1 MSIPES
7 FYRQSIDLNRYSNRI
22 AREIVTNYN
31 NVILDLTYQLATI
44 DEVTSPVAVARIR
57 ALLSQFKESLE
68 NWSVEGTSYMADQLQ
83 SLAIFQTEFVANEL
97 QKVLPVGAA
106 NVNTVQVSGNF
117 ARSLVYTDPTR
128 INVFTLPTLESQ
140 VRRTFSLTAA
150 KGSVITLPSGE
161 VIEKAF
167 RGIASAQADLISREI
182 RVGITQGESMSKIAK
197 RLRGRLQ
204 FGANQE
210 MTARAQALAGGT
222 GIKLANNQVRT
233 IVRTSV
239 NQVQT
244 MANQSVYAANQDIT
258 KKYEYVATLDART
271 TALCGSLD
279 GKKFRYGEGPEPP
292 QHFNCRSTTVPIIDD
307 EDLRRRFPD
316 TRPSEVGRVPQDL
329 SYPDWLKR
337 NPNMQTQ
344 ALGNKKRF
352 FNYLINT
359 KNKSPRDALR
369 QILRDDGTELSLTD
383 LIKKYPKAI

>member
-7 FYRQSIDLNRYSNRI
+7 FYREAIDLNRYSNRI
-22 AREIVTNYN
+22 ARQIVTNYN
-31 NVILDLTYQLATI
+31 NVILDLTNKLATI
-44 DEVTSPVAVARIR
+44 DEVTSPATVARIR
-57 ALLSQFKESLE
+57 AMLVQFKESLE
-68 NWSVEGTSYMADQLQ
+68 GWSVEGPAYMTDQLQ
-83 SLAIFQTEFVANEL
+83 ALAIFQTDFVANEL

-106 NVNTVQVSGNF
+106 NVNTVKVSGNF
-117 ARSLVYTDPTR
+117 AKSLVTTDPTK
-128 INVFTLPTLESQ
+128 INVLTLPTLESQ
-140 VRRTFSLTAA
+140 VGRTFNLTTA
-150 KGSVITLPSGE
+150 KGAAISLPSGE

-167 RGIASAQADLISREI
+167 RGIASSQAEFISREI
-182 RVGITQGESMSKIAK
+182 RVGLTEGEAIPKIAK

-204 FGANQE
+204 FGRNQE
-210 MTARAQALAGGT
+210 MTARAQALAGGS
-222 GIKLANNQVRT
+222 GMKLANNQVLT

-244 MANQSVYAANQDIT
+244 MASHAVYESNQNVT
-258 KKYEYVATLDART
+258 KKYEYVAILDSRT

-279 GKKFRYGEGPEPP
+279 GRQFRYGKGPMPP

-307 EDLRRRFPD
+307 EDLRRRFPN
-316 TRPSEVGRVPQDL
+316 TRPSAVGRVPRDL

-337 NPNMQTQ
+337 NPSMQTK
-344 ALGNKKRF
+344 ALGNKKTF

-369 QILRDDGTELSLTD
+369 QIIRDDGTELSLKD

>member
-31 NVILDLTYQLATI
+31 NVILDLTNKLATI
-44 DEVTSPVAVARIR
+44 DEVTSPATVARIR
-57 ALLSQFKESLE
+57 AMLAQFKESLE
-68 NWSVEGTSYMADQLQ
+68 GWSVEGTAYMADQLQ
-83 SLAIFQTEFVANEL
+83 SLAVFQTEFVASEL
-97 QKVLPVGAA
+97 QKVLPVGAT

-167 RGIASAQADLISREI
+167 RGIASAQADFISREI
-182 RVGITQGESMSKIAK
+182 RVGITEGESIAKIAR

-222 GIKLANNQVRT
+222 GMKLANNQVRT

-244 MANQSVYAANQDIT
+244 MANQAVYSANQDIT

-279 GKKFRYGEGPEPP
+279 GRKFKYGEGPEPP

-307 EDLRRRFPD
+307 DDLRRRFPD

-383 LIKKYPKAI
+383 LIKKYPKAN

>member
-31 NVILDLTYQLATI
+31 NVILDLTNKLATI
-44 DEVTSPVAVARIR
+44 DEVTSPATVARIR
-57 ALLSQFKESLE
+57 AMLAQFKESLE
-68 NWSVEGTSYMADQLQ
+68 GWSVEGTAYMADQLQ
-83 SLAIFQTEFVANEL
+83 SLAVFQTEFVASEL
-97 QKVLPVGAA
+97 QKVLPVGAT

-167 RGIASAQADLISREI
+167 RGIASAQADFISREI
-182 RVGITQGESMSKIAK
+182 RVGITEGESIAKIAR

-222 GIKLANNQVRT
+222 GMKLANNQVRT

-244 MANQSVYAANQDIT
+244 MANQAVYSANQDIT

-279 GKKFRYGEGPEPP
+279 GRKFKYGEGPEPP

-307 EDLRRRFPD
+307 DDLGRRFPD

-383 LIKKYPKAI
+383 LIKKYPKAN

>member
-7 FYRQSIDLNRYSNRI
+7 FYREAIDLNRYSNRI
-22 AREIVTNYN
+22 SREIVTNYN
-31 NVILDLTYQLATI
+31 NVILDLTNKLAVI
-44 DEVTSPVAVARIR
+44 DEIKSPATTARIR
-57 ALLSQFKESLE
+57 AMLAQFKESLE
-68 NWSVEGTSYMADQLQ
+68 GWSVEGTAYMTDQLQ

-106 NVNTVQVSGNF
+106 NVNTVKVSGDF

-150 KGSVITLPSGE
+150 KGAAITLPSGE
-161 VIEKAF
+161 VISKAF
-167 RGIASAQADLISREI
+167 RGIAIS
-182 RVGITQGESMSKIAK
+182 QGELI
-197 RLRGRLQ
+197 RR

-222 GIKLANNQVRT
+222 GMRLSNNQVRT

-244 MANQSVYAANQDIT
+244 IASQAVYSANQDVT
-258 KKYEYVATLDART
+258 KKYEYVATLDSRT

-279 GKKFRYGEGPEPP
+279 GRKFKYGEGPEPP

-307 EDLRRRFPD
+307 EDLRRRFPN
-316 TRPSEVGRVPQDL
+316 TRPSAVGRVPQDE
-329 SYPDWLKR
+329 SYPNWLKK
-337 NPNMQTQ
+337 NPDMQSK
-344 ALGNKKRF
+344 ALGNKKPF

>member
-31 NVILDLTYQLATI
+31 NVILDLTNKLATI
-44 DEVTSPVAVARIR
+44 DEVTSPATVARIR
-57 ALLSQFKESLE
+57 AMLAQFKESLE
-68 NWSVEGTSYMADQLQ
+68 GWSVEGTAYMADQLQ
-83 SLAIFQTEFVANEL
+83 SLAVFQTEFVANEL
-97 QKVLPVGAA
+97 QKVLPRGAV
-106 NVNTVQVSGNF
+106 NVNTVQVSEDF

-140 VRRTFSLTAA
+140 VQRTFSLTAA

-161 VIEKAF
+161 VVEKAF
-167 RGIASAQADLISREI
+167 RGIASSQADFISKEI
-182 RVGITQGESMSKIAK
+182 RVGVTEGESMTKISK

-210 MTARAQALAGGT
+210 MTARAQALAGGA
-222 GIKLANNQVRT
+222 GMKLANNQVRT

-244 MANQSVYAANQDIT
+244 MANQAVYSANQEVT
-258 KKYEYVATLDART
+258 KRYEYVATLDART
-271 TALCGSLD
+271 SAICGSLD
-279 GKKFRYGEGPEPP
+279 GKTFKYGEGPMPP

-307 EDLRRRFPD
+307 EDLRKRFPD
-316 TRPSEVGRVPQDL
+316 TRPSSVGRVSQNE
-329 SYPDWLKR
+329 SYPDWLKK
-337 NPNMQTQ
+337 NPNMQTE

-359 KNKSPRDALR
+359 KNKSPREALR
-369 QILRDDGTELSLTD
+369 QIIRDDGTELSLKD

>member
-7 FYRQSIDLNRYSNRI
+7 FYREAIDLNRYSNRI
-22 AREIVTNYN
+22 SRQIVTNYN
-31 NVILDLTYQLATI
+31 DIVLDLTFKLATI
-44 DEVTSPVAVARIR
+44 DEVTNPATVARIR
-57 ALLSQFKESLE
+57 SMLLQLRESLDG
-68 NWSVEGTSYMADQLQ
+68 WSVEGTAYMADQLQ
-83 SLAIFQTEFVANEL
+83 SLAVFQTEFVANEL
-97 QKVLPVGAA
+97 QKVLPRGAV
-106 NVNTVQVSGNF
+106 NVNTVQVSEDF

-140 VRRTFSLTAA
+140 VQRTFSLTAA

-161 VIEKAF
+161 VVEKAF
-167 RGIASAQADLISREI
+167 RGIASSQADFISREI
-182 RVGITQGESMSKIAK
+182 RVGVTEGESMTKIAK

-222 GIKLANNQVRT
+222 GMKLANNQVRT

-244 MANQSVYAANQDIT
+244 MANQAVYSANQEVT
-258 KKYEYVATLDART
+258 KRYEYVATLDART
-271 TALCGSLD
+271 SAICGSLD
-279 GKKFRYGEGPEPP
+279 GKTFKYGEGPMPP

-307 EDLRRRFPD
+307 DDLRRRFPD

-329 SYPDWLKR
+329 SYPDWLKK
-337 NPNMQTQ
+337 NPNMQTE
-344 ALGNKKRF
+344 ALGNKKPF

-359 KNKSPRDALR
+359 KKKSPRDALR
-369 QILRDDGTELSLTD
+369 QILRDDGTELSLKD

>member
-31 NVILDLTYQLATI
+31 NVILDLTYKLATI
-44 DEVTSPVAVARIR
+44 DEVTSPATVARIR
-57 ALLSQFKESLE
+57 AMLAQFKESLE
-68 NWSVEGTSYMADQLQ
+68 GWSVEGTAYMADQLQ
-83 SLAIFQTEFVANEL
+83 SLAVFQTEFVASEL

-167 RGIASAQADLISREI
+167 RGIASAQADFISREI
-182 RVGITQGESMSKIAK
+182 RVGITEGESIAKIAR

-222 GIKLANNQVRT
+222 GMKLANNQVRT

-244 MANQSVYAANQDIT
+244 MANQAVYSANQDIT

-307 EDLRRRFPD
+307 DDLRRRFPD

-383 LIKKYPKAI
+383 LIKKYPKAN

>member
-31 NVILDLTYQLATI
+31 NVILDLTFKLSTI
-44 DEVTSPVAVARIR
+44 DEVTSPATVARIR
-57 ALLSQFKESLE
+57 SMLAQFKESLE
-68 NWSVEGTSYMADQLQ
+68 GWSVEGTAYMADQLQ
-83 SLAIFQTEFVANEL
+83 SLAVFQTEFVANEL

-167 RGIASAQADLISREI
+167 RGIASAQADFISREI
-182 RVGITQGESMSKIAK
+182 RVGITEGESIAKIAR

-222 GIKLANNQVRT
+222 GMKLANNQVRT

-244 MANQSVYAANQDIT
+244 MANQAVYSANQDIT
-258 KKYEYVATLDART
+258 KKYEYVATLDAKT

-279 GKKFRYGEGPEPP
+279 GRKFKYGEGPEPP

-307 EDLRRRFPD
+307 DDLRRRFPD

-383 LIKKYPKAI
+383 LIKKYPKAN

>member
-22 AREIVTNYN
+22 SREIVTNYN
-31 NVILDLTYQLATI
+31 NVILDLTNKLATI
-44 DEVTSPVAVARIR
+44 DEVTAPATVARIR
-57 ALLSQFKESLE
+57 AMLAQFKESLE
-68 NWSVEGTSYMADQLQ
+68 GWSVEGTAYMADQLQ
-83 SLAIFQTEFVANEL
+83 SLAVFQTEFVANEL
-97 QKVLPVGAA
+97 QKVLPRGAV
-106 NVNTVQVSGNF
+106 NVNTVQVSEDF

-140 VRRTFSLTAA
+140 VQRTFSLTAA

-167 RGIASAQADLISREI
+167 RGIASAQADFISREI
-182 RVGITQGESMSKIAK
+182 RVGITEGESIAKIAR

-222 GIKLANNQVRT
+222 GMKLANNQVRT

-244 MANQSVYAANQDIT
+244 MANQAVYSANQDIT

>member
-31 NVILDLTYQLATI
+31 NVILDLTNKLATI
-44 DEVTSPVAVARIR
+44 DEVTSPATVARIR
-57 ALLSQFKESLE
+57 AMLAQFKESLE
-68 NWSVEGTSYMADQLQ
+68 GWSVEGTAYMADQLQ
-83 SLAIFQTEFVANEL
+83 SLAVFQTEFVANEL

-117 ARSLVYTDPTR
+117 ARSLVHTDPTR

-167 RGIASAQADLISREI
+167 RGIASAQADFISREI
-182 RVGITQGESMSKIAK
+182 RVGITEGESIAKIAR

-222 GIKLANNQVRT
+222 GMKLANNQVRT

-244 MANQSVYAANQDIT
+244 MANQAVYSANQDIT

-279 GKKFRYGEGPEPP
+279 GRKFKYGEGPEPP

-307 EDLRRRFPD
+307 DDLRRRFPD

-383 LIKKYPKAI
+383 LIKKYPKAN

>member
-7 FYRQSIDLNRYSNRI
+7 FYREAIDLNRYSNRI
-22 AREIVTNYN
+22 ARQIVTNYN
-31 NVILDLTYQLATI
+31 NVILDLTNKLATI
-44 DEVTSPVAVARIR
+44 DEVTSPATVARIR
-57 ALLSQFKESLE
+57 AMLVQFKNSLE
-68 NWSVEGTSYMADQLQ
+68 GWSVEGTAYMADQLQ
-83 SLAIFQTEFVANEL
+83 ALAIFQTDFVANEL

-106 NVNTVQVSGNF
+106 NVNTVKVSANF
-117 ARSLVYTDPTR
+117 AKSLVTTDPTK
-128 INVFTLPTLESQ
+128 INVLTLPTLESQ
-140 VRRTFSLTAA
+140 VGRTFNLTTA
-150 KGSVITLPSGE
+150 KGAAITLPSGE

-167 RGIASAQADLISREI
+167 RGIASSQAEFISREI
-182 RVGITQGESMSKIAK
+182 RVGLTEGEAIPKIAR

-204 FGANQE
+204 FGRNQE
-210 MTARAQALAGGT
+210 MTARAQALAGGS
-222 GIKLANNQVRT
+222 GMKLANNQVLT

-244 MANQSVYAANQDIT
+244 MASHAVYESNQDVT
-258 KKYEYVATLDART
+258 KKYEYVAILDART

-279 GKKFRYGEGPEPP
+279 GRRFRYGKGPMPP

-307 EDLRRRFPD
+307 EDLRRRFPN

-329 SYPDWLKR
+329 SYPNWLKR
-337 NPNMQTQ
+337 NPDMQTK
-344 ALGNKKRF
+344 ALGNKEPF

-369 QILRDDGTELSLTD
+369 QIIRDDGTELSLKD

>member
-97 QKVLPVGAA
+97 QKVLPVGSA

-140 VRRTFSLTAA
+140 VRRTVSLTAA

-182 RVGITQGESMSKIAK
+182 RVGFTQGESMSKIAK

-383 LIKKYPKAI
+383 LIKKYPKAN

>member
-31 NVILDLTYQLATI
+31 NVILDLTYKLATI
-44 DEVTSPVAVARIR
+44 DEVTSPATVARIR
-57 ALLSQFKESLE
+57 SMLAQFKESLE
-68 NWSVEGTSYMADQLQ
+68 GWSVEGTAYMADQLQ
-83 SLAIFQTEFVANEL
+83 SLAVFQTEFVASEL
-97 QKVLPVGAA
+97 QKVLPIGAA
-106 NVNTVQVSGNF
+106 NVNTVQVSDNF

-167 RGIASAQADLISREI
+167 RGIASAQADFISREI
-182 RVGITQGESMSKIAK
+182 RVGITEGESIAKIAR

-222 GIKLANNQVRT
+222 GMKLANNQVRT

-244 MANQSVYAANQDIT
+244 MANQAVYSANQDIT

-279 GKKFRYGEGPEPP
+279 GRKFKYGEGPEPP

-307 EDLRRRFPD
+307 DDLRRRFPD

-369 QILRDDGTELSLTD
+369 QILRNDGTELSLTD
-383 LIKKYPKAI
+383 LIKKYPKAN